1 MKAKTKKIR
10 TKAPFDPV
18 LFAATVPR
26 RKPTPKDL
34 ADTKEHIDDAVE
46 PQQYDSLADM
56 VKDL

>member
-1 MKAKTKKIR
+1 MEV
-10 TKAPFDPV
+10 PFDPV
-18 LFAATVPR
+18 LFAATVPA

-34 ADTKEHIDDAVE
+34 ADTKEHIDAAVE

>member
-34 ADTKEHIDDAVE
+34 ADSKEHKDNAIE
-46 PQQYDSLADM
+46 PQHYDSMEDL

>member
-1 MKAKTKKIR
+1 MNAKTKK
-10 TKAPFDPV
+10 TKVEVPFDPV
-18 LFAATVPR
+18 LFAATVPA